1 MNLSVDTS
9 TIYYA
14 VISIRNDSHRERL
27 IIAYPNEKTLR
38 QLIAAPSILALG
50 YASRAEAVA
59 YREDVGPVA
68 CALPPE
74 WSTNV
79 GSTVT
84 QSTANGRVGV
94 ARSRFK
100 EKFMKNYGLLNISWV
115 QRKRFT
121 DAVEGRINEL
131 NRL

>member
-1 MNLSVDTS
+1 MSLSVDTS
-9 TIYYA
+9 TICYA

-27 IIAYPNEKTLR
+27 ITAYPNEKTLR

-68 CALPPE
+68 CALRPE

-79 GSTVT
+79 GHTVT
-84 QSTANGRVGV
+84 QCVTKSSAIRRV
-94 ARSRFK
+94 ARSRVVLPTTA
-100 EKFMKNYGLLNISWV
+100 E
-115 QRKRFT
+115 
-121 DAVEGRINEL
+121 RI
-131 NRL
+131 R